1 MYHRQGRVLPS
12 TDHFRYNAPPTIPAK
27 PDRALDYMVN
37 KNSFDRDELLK
48 CGYGELF
55 GPGNAQLPVPN
66 MLMLDRINLISNEG
80 GAYGKGEIKA
90 ELDIHPDLW
99 FFECHF
105 PGDPV
110 MPGCLGLDA
119 MWQLVGFYLGWMG
132 HPGKGRALGVGEV
145 KFTGQVLP
153 SAKHV
158 TYQIDIKR
166 VIARGLTMGIADG
179 TVSVDGREIYT
190 AKGLRV
196 GLFSRTDDF

>member
-1 MYHRQGRVLPS
+1 M
-12 TDHFRYNAPPTIPAK
+12 
-27 PDRALDYMVN
+27 MN
-37 KNSFDRDELLK
+37 KHSFDRDELLK

-66 MLMLDRINLISNEG
+66 MLMLDRIKLISDEG
-80 GAYGKGEIKA
+80 GAYGKGQIQA
-90 ELDIHPDLW
+90 ELDIKPELW
-99 FFECHF
+99 FFGCHF

-153 SAKHV
+153 TAKTV

-166 VIARGLTMGIADG
+166 VIARGLIMGIADG

-196 GLFSRTDDF
+196 GLFTKTDDF